1 MGERRVGGG
10 SAPARCSRDA
20 TRPPAA
26 RRDVSPGRAGPG
38 PSTFASLS
46 FRAQHCF
53 KLHVLN
59 RTQSATRHPDGP

>member
-26 RRDVSPGRAGPG
+26 RRDASPGRAGPG
-38 PSTFASLS
+38 RFAIYITNMILYIYI
-46 FRAQHCF
+46 
-53 KLHVLN
+53 
-59 RTQSATRHPDGP
+59 